1 LPAFDQGVKDGGG
14 DTVVGGGMA
23 VVGVAAEEV
32 TAGDEAAGFYAELGV
47 KRVRG
52 VAVFD
57 GEAGEESASSLPLR
71 FVF

>member
-1 LPAFDQGVKDGGG
+1 
-14 DTVVGGGMA
+14 MA